1 MKKRPRI
8 VGIGIAV
15 VDIYQHHK
23 RMYPGGN
30 EYNVAYNAG
39 IQGADAAFMGV
50 FADDKVG
57 SILEDTLK
65 KAGKIGRASCRERV

>member
-30 EYNVAYNAG
+30 EYIVAYYSV
-39 IQGADAAFMGV
+39 IHGADASFMGV
-50 FADDKVG
+50 FADD
-57 SILEDTLK
+57 
-65 KAGKIGRASCRERV
+65 